1 MLWGNLHNL
10 LNNNTSYYFN
20 PYTLKLEPIIRDQYA
35 FAEIK
40 SVNDLQQWPPP
51 VQFLKAYENISYK
64 DFI

>member
-51 VQFLKAYENISYK
+51 VQF
-64 DFI
+64 